1 MYSVCSGSV
10 SMLVKSWVLVQQ
22 YGIRNDRWPDL
33 TYDFVSG
40 LLEKKSPGLENE
52 IRLKVLGDPLNYMER
67 NPIMLSTIP
76 EGCLNI
82 EGRSNV
88 NRVCARQITTCCAT
102 IIFVGETLRNVML
115 PVLFPDTN
123 EIKENIT

>member
-1 MYSVCSGSV
+1 
-10 SMLVKSWVLVQQ
+10 MLVKSWVLVQQ

-52 IRLKVLGDPLNYMER
+52 IRLKVLGDPLDYMER
-67 NPIMLSTIP
+67 NPIMLSAIP
-76 EGCLNI
+76 EGWLNI

-102 IIFVGETLRNVML
+102 IIFVGEMSRNVRL
-115 PVLFPDTN
+115 PILFPNTIVR
-123 EIKENIT
+123 EETIT